1 MLVWKKISLFP
12 CLLALIRVCSN
23 SNFLPTSNPA
33 CLIELLVKGS
43 FFLSAPKCKVF
54 FSVLLDKINFS
65 SLPSIND
72 VLFFYTFQPLPSF
85 LLKKILKIDHFLNFP
100 TSSFFKF
107 RCHLH
112 MGTQRKTDLHN
123 YFNPLLTKLQG
134 CKGYQNLRNDPENLN
149 FVVFS
154 ATTWVQRCQSQK
166 HRQKS

>member
-54 FSVLLDKINFS
+54 LSALLDKINFS

-72 VLFFYTFQPLPSF
+72 VRFFKTFQPLPSF
-85 LLKKILKIDHFLNFP
+85 LLKNPENWSLSEFPNLFLLQIQMSFTYGDPLGISSQIHIRILPNILNWEYHPSFRIRTMLKHEFLNN
-100 TSSFFKF
+100 
-107 RCHLH
+107 L
-112 MGTQRKTDLHN
+112 KTEN
-123 YFNPLLTKLQG
+123 QAMRLL
-134 CKGYQNLRNDPENLN
+134 
-149 FVVFS
+149 
-154 ATTWVQRCQSQK
+154 
-166 HRQKS
+166 

>member
-54 FSVLLDKINFS
+54 LSALLDKINFS

-72 VLFFYTFQPLPSF
+72 VRFFYTFQPLPSF
-85 LLKKILKIDHFLNFP
+85 LLKKSWKLVIVWISQPLP
-100 TSSFFKF
+100 SSNSDVIYIW
-107 RCHLH
+107 
-112 MGTQRKTDLHN
+112 GS
-123 YFNPLLTKLQG
+123 
-134 CKGYQNLRNDPENLN
+134 LRNIILDTYTDITKYSKLGMT
-149 FVVFS
+149 S
-154 ATTWVQRCQSQK
+154 
-166 HRQKS
+166 